1 MNIVDNHPAAQPN
14 YPATD
19 AMAAEDAARI
29 PTLCPV
35 AVASLARTQENLFEQ
50 TVLEEFLNEDAS
62 MSDTIDNLKQI
73 LAHHN
78 IGLVVTAST
87 LFNLRMALVSLETLT
102 ATMNGKS

>member
-35 AVASLARTQENLFEQ
+35 AVASLARTQEILFEK
-50 TVLEEFLNEDAS
+50 TVLEEFLNEDTS
-62 MSDTIDNLKQI
+62 MSETIDNLTQLLNHDNISTIVSKQ
-73 LAHHN
+73 
-78 IGLVVTAST
+78 T
-87 LFNLRMALVSLETLT
+87 LFNLRRALVSLEGLFI
-102 ATMNGKS
+102 TMGLKS